1 MDLFAPAGVG
11 VRMTKAFDL
20 RALINLVSDETQIA
34 DPGTLADIVL
44 ARITPKDR
52 NAALSQSLRPFVRQI
67 QGEARMR
74 VSMIVPTEAEPS
86 SSTPARGSAKVAGI
100 RDEWQRALSLSV
112 FVGAEG
118 YKLLGDCGHADLLFA
133 ASQRFDMAA
142 RNMAKGTQFERLAAS
157 VLESGVERLR
167 DLPVEMLASLGRV
180 A

>member
-1 MDLFAPAGVG
+1 
-11 VRMTKAFDL
+11 MTTAKAFDL

-74 VSMIVPTEAEPS
+74 VSMIAPTEAEPS
-86 SSTPARGSAKVAGI
+86 APGRGSAKVAGI

-112 FVGAEG
+112 FVGTEG

-167 DLPVEMLASLGRV
+167 DLPVETLASLGCV